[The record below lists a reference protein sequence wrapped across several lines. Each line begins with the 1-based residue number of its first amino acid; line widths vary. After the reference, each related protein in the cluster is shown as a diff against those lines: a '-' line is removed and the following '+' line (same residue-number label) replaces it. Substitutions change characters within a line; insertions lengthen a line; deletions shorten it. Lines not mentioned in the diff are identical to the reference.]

1 MGTQTFSTDV
11 GSIEQQLRQLWKG
24 EARDLEAG
32 ESVCCSRTLNLI
44 VFSSATGDTEP
55 TAELLDPVTIQHPA
69 RVILVSGSRA
79 DAGEGLQARVSASC
93 LISHVGSRYIG
104 RELIVL
110 NVKATAH
117 DRLASMIDAL
127 LIPGLPTFLWWR
139 DSVAQHPSIFQ
150 RLAAS
155 AGRVIIDSANLQN
168 PWADFPQVQQIIKLC
183 PDSAVSDLAWSRITQ
198 WRQLTAQFF
207 DGPVQASYFRQLRS
221 ISVEHAT
228 APGGGERIAPE
239 AILLA
244 AWLACCLGRGDE
256 KISRI
261 KAGQGSLIWELKSKQ
276 QSVTIEFRKS
286 PLPLDGI
293 AAVHLTAGGKPPATY
308 VVSRTADRTGLETK
322 ATFEGKESVRR
333 VLRARDESPAQSLIQ
348 ELRILGRDEVY
359 EQAIELV
366 CALARQTA

>member
-1 MGTQTFSTDV
+1 MATQTFLADV

-44 VFSSATGDTEP
+44 VFSSATEDTER

-79 DAGEGLQARVSASC
+79 DAGEDLQARVSASC

-110 NVKATAH
+110 NAKATAH

-139 DSVAQHPSIFQ
+139 DSVARYPAIFQ

-168 PWADFPQVQQIIKLC
+168 PLADFPQVEQIIKLC
-183 PDSAVSDLAWSRITQ
+183 PDSAISDLAWSRITQ

-207 DGPVQASYFRQLRS
+207 DGPVQASYFPQLRS
-221 ISVEHAT
+221 IVVEQTT
-228 APGGGERIAPE
+228 ASGGGDRIGAE

-244 AWLACCLGRGDE
+244 AWLACRLECGDE

-261 KAGQGSLIWELKSKQ
+261 KSGQGSLVWELKSKQ
-276 QSVTIEFRKS
+276 KSVTIEFRKS
-286 PLPLDGI
+286 PLAFAGI
-293 AAVHLTAGGKPPATY
+293 ATVQLTAEGKPPARY
-308 VVSRTADRTGLETK
+308 IVSKTKDGTGLETK
-322 ATFEGKESVRR
+322 TILEGNDAVRR
-333 VLRARDESPAQSLIQ
+333 VVRAGDDSLARWLIQ
-348 ELRILGRDEVY
+348 ELRILGRDEIY

-366 CALARQTA
+366 CALARQTG